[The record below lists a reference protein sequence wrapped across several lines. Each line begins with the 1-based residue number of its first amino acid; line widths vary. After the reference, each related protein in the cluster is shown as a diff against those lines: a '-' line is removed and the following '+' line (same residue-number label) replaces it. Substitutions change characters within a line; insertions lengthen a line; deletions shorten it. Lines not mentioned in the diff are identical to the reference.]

1 MFQSENNKAHRDH
14 REKTTDPIP
23 YQADVLFDPRSTFEK
38 AKSKLREEY
47 RSADRFIWILLL
59 AHVPAS
65 LLFSLGFG
73 TWKFALYSSSVVAVA
88 ATLNFFAFRG
98 TVLSRVLNS
107 IFLMIFSGIF
117 IQSEFG
123 RIEMHF
129 HIFGALAF
137 LLIYKDWKTIVPPA
151 GFIAVHHGLLN
162 YCQENRI
169 EWNGFPLTAFNSGSG
184 WDVVLIHAIFVIF
197 ESVILV
203 YYSVSLER
211 EFLDHWRTYFE
222 REEFHSANLVIQ
234 KSVQSKVDFLRK
246 NMASM
251 EESSLDVVDNS
262 DRQIANIGHIDAAVE
277 NAWNNLGSV
286 SRAAELQAA
295 SHREF
300 AGLYSSFETKFRML
314 EEEIVNSKAILTKAG
329 QHTRQSEESLGRMVN
344 SIRKVSES
352 YREMSLRLR
361 VINDIAEKVNLLSL
375 NASIEAA
382 RAGEQGRGFAV
393 VADEI
398 SKLADQTAKTIKE
411 IHNLISAGNEAMN
424 DNTEIVRQG
433 THTISQVI
441 EDVNEITDMTETF
454 FETLREQTE
463 SRSKLSGI
471 FERVIRNAGE
481 LETVIREQS
490 SVIEE
495 VKEASV
501 SIGGATQLIHK
512 LAIETS
518 EIARTCA
525 EVSGDLGKDA
535 ALFKN

>member
-1 MFQSENNKAHRDH
+1 MFQSENDADH
-14 REKTTDPIP
+14 REEKIGSTVS
-23 YQADVLFDPRSTFEK
+23 QVEVLFDPRSALEK
-38 AKSKLREEY
+38 AKGKLREEY
-47 RSADRFIWILLL
+47 RFADRFIWILLL

-65 LLFSLGFG
+65 LLFTIGFG
-73 TWKFALYSSSVVAVA
+73 TWKFALYSSLIVAIA

-98 TVLSRVLNS
+98 TVLSRILNS
-107 IFLMIFSGIF
+107 IFLMLFSVIF

-169 EWNGFPLTAFNSGSG
+169 EWDGFPLAVFNAGSG
-184 WDVVLIHAIFVIF
+184 WDVVLIHAVFVIF
-197 ESVILV
+197 ESFILV
-203 YYSVSLER
+203 YYSVSLEK
-211 EFLDHWRTYFE
+211 EFLDHWKTYFE
-222 REEFHSANLVIQ
+222 REEFHSANLIIQ

-251 EESSLDVVDNS
+251 EGSSLGVVDHS
-262 DRQIANIGHIDAAVE
+262 DQQIANIKNIDEAVE
-277 NAWNNLGSV
+277 NAWNNLGRV
-286 SRAAELQAA
+286 SRAAELQAD
-295 SHREF
+295 SHKEF
-300 AGLYSSFETKFRML
+300 AGLYSSFETEFRKL
-314 EEEIVNSKAILTKAG
+314 EEEIVNSKSILTKAG
-329 QHTRQSEESLGRMVN
+329 QHTRQSEESLGRMVD

-411 IHNLISAGNEAMN
+411 IHSLISVGNEAMN

-433 THTISQVI
+433 THTISRVI
-441 EDVNEITDMTETF
+441 EDVNEIKDTTETF

-463 SRSKLSGI
+463 IRGRLSAI
-471 FERVIRNAGE
+471 FDRVIRNAGE

-535 ALFKN
+535 GLFKN